1 MTPRQFIRQ
10 FKSVAGEHA
19 AAVWP
24 LLTPGDLAALSKGGD
39 WGALEGFIALHT
51 SGNLFGARQEHD
63 IPLPD
68 CNCHDCKHKRA
79 RTESGTRC
87 ALKQKTIPLEIFQV
101 GCRDWSTK

>member
-1 MTPRQFIRQ
+1 MSPRQFIRQ
-10 FKSVAGEHA
+10 FKAVAGEHA

-24 LLTPGDLAALSKGGD
+24 LLTPGDLAALNKGQD
-39 WGALEGFIALHT
+39 WGALEGFIALHA
-51 SGNLFGARQEHD
+51 SGSLFHARQEHD

-87 ALKQKTIPLEIFQV
+87 GLKQKNIPPNILPA
-101 GCRDWSTK
+101 GCKDWEPK